1 MKNNLNKKILLGGII
16 VLSIASTAN
25 AQKTKETPN
34 SNKKAVKT
42 EQPTM
47 KKNPGINLEYMDKS
61 VKPSDN
67 FLRFVN
73 GIWLDKTE
81 IPADKTRWG
90 SFDELR
96 QNTDKDALA
105 ILKEATKNP
114 KYKAN
119 TDQGKAINVYKSV
132 MDTVARNKQAIAPL
146 KPYLDKINAVS
157 NSADLQKLMMQ
168 TEAEGGGVGF
178 FGVGVGSDDKNSNRN
193 VINLGPGA
201 LGLPDRDY
209 YVSEDKDSKEKRAK
223 YVLHVAKMLQFLG
236 EKPEQAKI
244 DADKI
249 LALEIQMSV
258 PRLDRVERRDS
269 KKQYN
274 PTAIADLQKMV
285 PVIDWNTYL
294 KGVGFKKA
302 DTLIVSQPRYMA
314 ALQTIFTENKIED
327 WKAYMRWMLLR
338 GASGQLSTE
347 IETANWE
354 FYGKTLTG
362 ALKQRPRHEK
372 ALQVVNGT
380 IGEALGKLYVEKM
393 FPAEAK
399 TKAFNMIQ
407 NIIRAYKTRIN
418 NLTWMSAETKIKA
431 IEKLN
436 KLTIKIGY
444 PDKWEDYS
452 ALTIVSPSEGGSYF
466 ENMRNLSKWQ
476 WKKDLDKLS
485 KPVDKT
491 EWGMSP
497 QTVNAYYNPSYNEI
511 VFPAAILQPPF
522 YDYKADEA
530 VNYGGIGAVI
540 GHEISHGFDDEGAT
554 YNADGNL
561 VDWWT
566 ENDLKQFTALGGAL
580 ADQYSA
586 LEPLPGIHV
595 DGKFT
600 LGENIGDLGGINAA
614 YDGLQLYLKE
624 NGRPGL
630 IDGYTPEQRLF
641 ISWATIWR
649 GKIRDEA
656 LKNQVKTDPHSP
668 AQYRAYV
675 PLLNLD
681 SFAKTFDIQPGD
693 GMYIAPEKRVKIW

>member
-1 MKNNLNKKILLGGII
+1 MT
-16 VLSIASTAN
+16 TAT
-25 AQKTKETPN
+25 AQVKMPKSVGKT
-34 SNKKAVKT
+34 S
-42 EQPTM
+42 
-47 KKNPGINLEYMDKS
+47 GINLEAMDKN
-61 VKPSDN
+61 VKPSED
-67 FLRFVN
+67 FFKFVN
-73 GIWLDKTE
+73 GTWLLKTE

-105 ILKEATKNP
+105 ILKAASRNS
-114 KYKAN
+114 KYKST
-119 TDQGKAINVYKSV
+119 TDQGKAISIYNSV
-132 MDTVARNKQAIAPL
+132 MDTIARNKAGITPL
-146 KPYLDKINAVS
+146 KKDLAKIDAVK
-157 NSADLQKLMMQ
+157 NIQDLQKLLME
-168 TEAEGGGVGF
+168 TEATGGGAGF
-178 FGVGVGSDDKNSNRN
+178 FGVGVGADDKNSNRN
-193 VINLGPGA
+193 VVSIGPGG

-209 YVSEDKDSKEKRAK
+209 YVSDEKDSKEKREK
-223 YVLHVAKMLQFLG
+223 YVLHVAKMLQILG
-236 EKPEQAKI
+236 QSPESAKA

-249 LALEIQMSV
+249 IALEIQLSK

-274 PTAIADLQKMV
+274 PTAIADLQKMLPAV
-285 PVIDWNTYL
+285 DWNTYL
-294 KGVGFKKA
+294 KGVGFPKI
-302 DTLIVSQPRYMA
+302 DTIIVSQPRYMA
-314 ALQTIFTENKIED
+314 ALQEIFTENKVDD

-338 GASGQLSTE
+338 SSSSQLTTN

-354 FYGKTLTG
+354 FYGKSLTG

-372 ALQVVNGT
+372 ALQIVNGT
-380 IGEALGKLYVEKM
+380 VGESLGKLYVEKM
-393 FPAEAK
+393 FPPEAK
-399 TKAFNMIQ
+399 EKASKMIK
-407 NIIRAYKTRIN
+407 NVMRAYENRIN
-418 NLTWMSAETKIKA
+418 NLTWMSAETKLKA
-431 IEKLN
+431 IEKLK

-452 ALTIVSPSEGGSYF
+452 TMLVVNPKDGGSYYD
-466 ENMRNLSKWQ
+466 NMKNVSKWA
-476 WKKDLDKLS
+476 WKKDIDKLN

-540 GHEISHGFDDEGAT
+540 GHEISHGFDDQGAS

-561 VDWWT
+561 IDWWT
-566 ENDLKQFTALGGAL
+566 ADDLTKFTALGEQL
-580 ADQYSA
+580 ATQYSA
-586 LEPLPGIHV
+586 LEPLPGIKV

-624 NGRPGL
+624 NGNPGL

-649 GKIRDEA
+649 SKMRDEA

-668 AQYRAYV
+668 GMYRAFV

-681 SFAKTFDIQPGD
+681 TFYKAFDIKEGD
-693 GMYIAPEKRVKIW
+693 KMYVAPEKRVKIW

>member
-1 MKNNLNKKILLGGII
+1 MARIDIFVTLKSIQMKIQFKKLTLL
-16 VLSIASTAN
+16 VLPAIFGLSTAQ
-25 AQKTKETPN
+25 AQDKAA
-34 SNKKAVKT
+34 KKA
-42 EQPTM
+42 
-47 KKNPGINLEYMDKS
+47 PGINLSYMDLT

-67 FLRFVN
+67 FFRFVN
-73 GIWLDKTE
+73 GTWLDKTE
-81 IPADKTRWG
+81 IPKDKTRWG

-96 QNTDKDALA
+96 QNTDKDVLA
-105 ILKEATKNP
+105 ILAEATKSG
-114 KYKAN
+114 KYKP
-119 TDQGKAINVYKSV
+119 TSDQGKAILMYQSAL
-132 MDTVARNKQAIAPL
+132 DTVARNKQGIAPL
-146 KPYLDKINAVS
+146 KPYLAQIDAVK
-157 NSADLQKLMMQ
+157 NVADLQKLMMQ
-168 TEAEGGGVGF
+168 TEADGGSVGF
-178 FGVGVGSDDKNSNRN
+178 FGVGVGADEKDSNRN
-193 VINLGPGA
+193 VVSLGPGS

-209 YVSEDKDSKEKRAK
+209 YVSEDADSKEKRAK

-236 EKPEQAKI
+236 ESPAAAQANAEKI
-244 DADKI
+244 M
-249 LALEIQMSV
+249 ALEIQMSV

-269 KKQYN
+269 KIQYN
-274 PTAIADLQKMV
+274 PTAIADLNTLT
-285 PVIDWNTYL
+285 PAIDWNTYL
-294 KGVGFKKA
+294 KGVGFTKV
-302 DTLIVSQPRYMA
+302 DTIIVTQPKYMKG
-314 ALQTIFTENKIED
+314 LQTLFTENNVD
-327 WKAYMRWMLLR
+327 AWKAYMRWMLLR
-338 GASGQLSTE
+338 GAAGQLSTE

-354 FYGKTLTG
+354 FYGKALTG
-362 ALKQRPRHEK
+362 AIKQRPRNEK

-380 IGEALGKLYVEKM
+380 VGEALGKLYVDKM

-399 TKAFNMIQ
+399 DKAYKMIK
-407 NIIRAYKTRIN
+407 NVMRAYEMRIN
-418 NLTWMSAETKIKA
+418 NLTWMSPETKTKA
-431 IEKLN
+431 VEKLN

-452 ALTIVSPSEGGSYF
+452 TLDVKSAANGGSYF
-466 ENMRNLSKWQ
+466 ENLRAVSKWG
-476 WKKDLDKLS
+476 WAKDLDKLG

-540 GHEISHGFDDEGAT
+540 GHEISHGFDDQGAT

-561 VDWWT
+561 IDWWT
-566 ENDLKQFTALGGAL
+566 EADLKQFTDLGTAL

-624 NGRPGL
+624 NGNPGL

-649 GKIRDEA
+649 SKIRDEA

-668 AQYRAYV
+668 GMYRAYV

-681 SFAKTFDIQPGD
+681 TFQNAFNIKEGD
-693 GMYIAPEKRVKIW
+693 GMYVTPEKRVKIW

>member
-1 MKNNLNKKILLGGII
+1 MTIHKNFKNLSLSLALIGFFSTQAQNADAKK
-16 VLSIASTAN
+16 
-25 AQKTKETPN
+25 
-34 SNKKAVKT
+34 
-42 EQPTM
+42 M
-47 KKNPGINLEYMDKS
+47 PGINLDYMDKKT
-61 VKPSDN
+61 KPVDD
-67 FLRFVN
+67 FYKFVN
-73 GIWLDKTE
+73 GTWLEKTE
-81 IPADKTRWG
+81 IPSDKTRWG

-96 QNTDKDALA
+96 QNTDKDALV
-105 ILKEATKNP
+105 ILNDAAKNP

-132 MDTVARNKQAIAPL
+132 MDTVARNTQGIKPL
-146 KPYLDKINAVS
+146 QPYLAKINAIK
-157 NSADLQKLMMQ
+157 NINDLQKLMMIE
-168 TEAEGGGVGF
+168 EAVGGGVGF
-178 FGVGVGSDDKNSNRN
+178 FGFGIGADEKNSNKN
-193 VINLGPGA
+193 VVSLGPGS

-209 YVSEDKDSKEKRAK
+209 YVSTDKDSKEKREK
-223 YVLHVAKMLQFLG
+223 YVLHVAKMLQFLD
-236 EKPEQAKI
+236 ENPEQAKA

-249 LALEIQMSV
+249 LALEIQMSK

-274 PTAIADLQKMV
+274 PTAIADLKKMV
-285 PVIDWNTYL
+285 PTIDWNAYVKTI
-294 KGVGFKKA
+294 GVAKV
-302 DTLIVSQPRYMA
+302 DTIIVSQPRYMA
-314 ALQTIFTENKIED
+314 ALQTIFTENKVED

-338 GASGQLSTE
+338 GASSQLSTT

-380 IGEALGKLYVEKM
+380 VGEALGKLYVEKM

-399 TKAFNMIQ
+399 TKAFNMIK
-407 NIIRAYKTRIN
+407 NIVRAYEARIN
-418 NLTWMSAETKIKA
+418 NLTWMSAETKLKA
-431 IEKLN
+431 IEKLD

-452 ALTIVSPSEGGSYF
+452 ALVINSPENGGSYF
-466 ENMRNLSKWQ
+466 ANMKNVSQWQ
-476 WKKDLDKLS
+476 WKKDLGKLS

-540 GHEISHGFDDEGAT
+540 GHEISHGFDDQGAT

-566 ENDLKQFTALGGAL
+566 ADDLKQFTLLGSAL

-624 NGRPGL
+624 NKNPGL

-641 ISWATIWR
+641 ISWATVWR

-668 AQYRAYV
+668 AIYRGYV
-675 PLLNLD
+675 PLQNVD
-681 SFAKTFDIQPGD
+681 SFYQAFNIQPND
-693 GMYIAPEKRVKIW
+693 GMFIAPEKRIRIW

>member
-1 MKNNLNKKILLGGII
+1 MTIHKNFKNLSLSLALIGFFSTQAQNADTKK
-16 VLSIASTAN
+16 
-25 AQKTKETPN
+25 
-34 SNKKAVKT
+34 
-42 EQPTM
+42 M
-47 KKNPGINLEYMDKS
+47 PGINLDYMDKKT
-61 VKPSDN
+61 KPVDD
-67 FLRFVN
+67 FYKFVN
-73 GIWLDKTE
+73 GTWLEKTE
-81 IPADKTRWG
+81 IPSDKTRWG

-105 ILKEATKNP
+105 ILNDAAKNP

-132 MDTVARNKQAIAPL
+132 MDTVARNTQGIKPL
-146 KPYLDKINAVS
+146 QPYLAKINAIK
-157 NSADLQKLMMQ
+157 NINDLQKLMMNE
-168 TEAEGGGVGF
+168 EAVGGGVGF
-178 FGVGVGSDDKNSNRN
+178 FGFGIGADEKNSNKN
-193 VINLGPGA
+193 VVSLGPGS

-209 YVSEDKDSKEKRAK
+209 YVSEDKDSKEKREK
-223 YVLHVAKMLQFLG
+223 YVLHVAKMLQFLD
-236 EKPEQAKI
+236 ENPEQAKA

-249 LALEIQMSV
+249 LALEIQMSK

-274 PTAIADLQKMV
+274 PTAIADLKKMV
-285 PVIDWNTYL
+285 PTIDWNAYVKTI
-294 KGVGFKKA
+294 GVAKV
-302 DTLIVSQPRYMA
+302 DTIIVSQPRYMA
-314 ALQTIFTENKIED
+314 ALQTIFTENKVED

-338 GASGQLSTE
+338 SASGQLSTT

-380 IGEALGKLYVEKM
+380 VGEALGKLYVEKM

-399 TKAFNMIQ
+399 TKAFNMIK
-407 NIIRAYKTRIN
+407 NIVRAYEARIN
-418 NLTWMSAETKIKA
+418 NLTWMSAETKLKA

-452 ALTIVSPSEGGSYF
+452 ALVINSPENGGSYF
-466 ENMRNLSKWQ
+466 ANMKNVSQWQ
-476 WKKDLDKLS
+476 WKKDLGKLT

-540 GHEISHGFDDEGAT
+540 GHEISHGFDDQGAT

-566 ENDLKQFTALGGAL
+566 ADDLKQFTLLGTAL

-624 NGRPGL
+624 NKNPGL

-641 ISWATIWR
+641 ISWATVWR

-668 AQYRAYV
+668 AIYRGYV
-675 PLLNLD
+675 PLQNVD
-681 SFAKTFDIQPGD
+681 SFYQAFNIQPND
-693 GMYIAPEKRVKIW
+693 GMFIAPEKRIRIW

>member
-1 MKNNLNKKILLGGII
+1 MKLNFNKTLWYVIPAMIG
-16 VLSIASTAN
+16 LSAN
-25 AQKTKETPN
+25 AQKEVPQ
-34 SNKKAVKT
+34 KT
-42 EQPTM
+42 
-47 KKNPGINLEYMDKS
+47 PGINVPFMDKS
-61 VKPSDN
+61 VKPSDD
-67 FLRFVN
+67 FFKFVN
-73 GIWLDKTE
+73 GTWLKNTE

-105 ILKEATKNP
+105 ILKEAATNP
-114 KYKAN
+114 KYKSN
-119 TDQGKAINVYKSV
+119 TDQGKAIIMYKAA
-132 MDTVARNKQAIAPL
+132 MDTVARNKQGIAPL
-146 KPYLDKINAVS
+146 TPYLAKINAVK
-157 NSADLQKLMMQ
+157 NVKDLQKLMME
-168 TEAEGGGVGF
+168 TEAQGGGVGF
-178 FGVGVGSDDKNSNRN
+178 FGIGIGADEKNSNRN
-193 VINLGPGA
+193 VVSVGPGS

-209 YVSEDKDSKEKRAK
+209 YVSEDKDSKEKREK
-223 YVLHVAKMLQFLG
+223 YVVHVAKMLQFLN
-236 EKPEQAKI
+236 ETPEQAK
-244 DADKI
+244 ANAEKI
-249 LALEIQMSV
+249 LALEIQMSK

-274 PTAIADLQKMV
+274 PTAISDMQKML
-285 PVIDWNTYL
+285 PSIDWNTYI
-294 KGVGFKKA
+294 KGIGITKI
-302 DTLIVSQPRYMA
+302 DTIIVSQPRYMSS
-314 ALQTIFTENKIED
+314 LQTLFTENKVDD

-338 GASGQLSTE
+338 GASSQLSTA

-362 ALKQRPRHEK
+362 AMKQRPRHEK

-380 IGEALGKLYVEKM
+380 VGEALGKLYVEKM

-399 TKAFNMIQ
+399 AKAMKMIK
-407 NIIRAYKTRIN
+407 NVMRAYEIRIN
-418 NLTWMSAETKIKA
+418 NLTWMSAETKTKA

-452 ALTIVSPSEGGSYF
+452 ALAVKSPEDGGSYF
-466 ENMRNLSKWQ
+466 QNVRNISNWRWAKE
-476 WKKDLDKLS
+476 LDKLG

-522 YDYKADEA
+522 YNYQADEA
-530 VNYGGIGAVI
+530 VNYGGIGGVI
-540 GHEISHGFDDEGAT
+540 GHEISHGFDDQGAT

-561 VDWWT
+561 IDWWT
-566 ENDLKQFTALGGAL
+566 AEDLTKFTSLGDAL

-586 LEPLPGIHV
+586 LEPLPGTHV

-600 LGENIGDLGGINAA
+600 LGENIGDLGGVNAA

-624 NGRPGL
+624 NGNPGL
-630 IDGYTPEQRLF
+630 IDGYTPEQRFF
-641 ISWATIWR
+641 ISWSTIWR
-649 GKIRDEA
+649 SKMRDEA

-668 AQYRAYV
+668 GMYRAYV
-675 PLLNLD
+675 P
-681 SFAKTFDIQPGD
+681 IQNVDAFYSAFNIKEGD
-693 GMYIAPEKRVKIW
+693 GMFVAPEKRVKIW

>member
-1 MKNNLNKKILLGGII
+1 LYKQSKNNMKLQTTIKFGFLA
-16 VLSIASTAN
+16 ASLFAIHQGN
-25 AQKTKETPN
+25 AQQK
-34 SNKKAVKT
+34 
-42 EQPTM
+42 M
-47 KKNPGINLEYMDKS
+47 PGLGLDLMDKS
-61 VKPSDN
+61 VKPSDD
-67 FLRFVN
+67 FFKFVN
-73 GIWLDKTE
+73 GTWLKNTE

-105 ILKEATKNP
+105 ILNEASKNP
-114 KYKAN
+114 KYKSN
-119 TDQGKAINVYKSV
+119 TDQGKAINMYKAA
-132 MDTVARNKQAIAPL
+132 MDTVARNKQGIAPL
-146 KPYLDKINAVS
+146 KPYLVKINAVK
-157 NSADLQKLMMQ
+157 NIQDLQKLMME
-168 TEAEGGGVGF
+168 TEAQGGGVGF
-178 FGVGVGSDDKNSNRN
+178 YGVGVGADEKNSTRN
-193 VINLGPGA
+193 VVSVGPGS

-209 YVSEDKDSKEKRAK
+209 YVSEDKDSKEKREK

-236 EKPEQAKI
+236 DFPEVAKVNAEKV
-244 DADKI
+244 
-249 LALEIQMSV
+249 LALEIQMSQ

-274 PTAIADLQKMV
+274 PTAISDLQKMLPIV
-285 PVIDWNTYL
+285 NWNTYV
-294 KGVGFKKA
+294 KGVGFSKL
-302 DTLIVSQPRYMA
+302 DTIIVTQPRYMA
-314 ALQTIFTENKIED
+314 ALQTIFTENKVES
-327 WKAYMRWMLLR
+327 WKAYMRWTLLR
-338 GASGQLSTE
+338 SASSQLSTA

-380 IGEALGKLYVEKM
+380 VGEALGKLYVEKM

-399 TKAFNMIQ
+399 DKASKMIK
-407 NIIRAYKTRIN
+407 NVIRAYEIRIN
-418 NLTWMSAETKIKA
+418 NLSWMSPETKLKA

-452 ALTIVSPSEGGSYF
+452 TLEVKSPLEGGSYF
-466 ENMRNLSKWQ
+466 DNIMNISKWQ
-476 WKKDLDKLS
+476 WNKDLAKLS

-540 GHEISHGFDDEGAT
+540 GHEISHGFDDQGAS

-561 VDWWT
+561 IDWWT
-566 ENDLKQFTALGGAL
+566 AEDLTQFTALGTAL

-586 LEPLPGIHV
+586 LEPLPGTHV

-624 NGRPGL
+624 NGNPGL
-630 IDGYTPEQRLF
+630 IDGFTPEQRLF

-668 AQYRAYV
+668 AMYRAYV
-675 PLLNLD
+675 PLINLD
-681 SFAKTFDIQPGD
+681 TFVQAFDIKEGD
-693 GMYIAPEKRVKIW
+693 GMYVAPEKRVKIW